1 MCAAPSTWPRAE
13 VLVVKVEESV
23 AGEVLKG
30 SPSMVYCYITGG
42 RVNFKGLAC
51 GENSCLQMTQIYMPL
66 VAHTAETC
74 V

>member
-42 RVNFKGLAC
+42 REDLGALELRKEYCPIIFQG
-51 GENSCLQMTQIYMPL
+51 
-66 VAHTAETC
+66 
-74 V
+74 